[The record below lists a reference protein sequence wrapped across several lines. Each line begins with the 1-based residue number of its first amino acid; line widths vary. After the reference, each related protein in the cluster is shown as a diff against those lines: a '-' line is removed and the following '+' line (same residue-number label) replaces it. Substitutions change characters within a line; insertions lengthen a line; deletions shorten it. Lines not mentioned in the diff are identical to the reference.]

1 MFLIPAFEIGLW
13 NAWILMLYVISYN
26 VLPYI
31 LSSSRIID
39 EDIVKKASHPDIELT
54 NSQKKL
60 SVIINFI
67 FFIPIVYSIFLPLK
81 LGTVWFYVGL
91 LIYLLGVVIGT
102 TAAFDF
108 FTTPVDK
115 PVIKGAYRISRNPMY
130 FSMFLIFIG
139 TGIACVSWLFL
150 LLTMV
155 FLILSN
161 ILVNFEESLCIQ
173 KYGSAYKE
181 YMKITKRWIGI
192 PKSGEKR

>member
-1 MFLIPAFEIGLW
+1 MLLIPAFEIGLW

-26 VLPYI
+26 VLPCI
-31 LSSSRIID
+31 LSSRRIID
-39 EDIVKKASHPDIELT
+39 EDIFKKASHPDIELT

-67 FFIPIVYSIFLPLK
+67 FFIPIIYSIFLPLK

-102 TAAFDF
+102 AAAFDF

-115 PVIKGAYRISRNPMY
+115 PVTKGAYRISRNPMY
-130 FSMFLIFIG
+130 LSMFLIFIG

-155 FLILSN
+155 FLILSH
-161 ILVNFEESLCIQ
+161 ILVNSEESFCIQ

-181 YMKITKRWIGI
+181 YMNITKRWIGI